1 MKRIGTLN
9 NIPIVEGDTNELKV
23 NNILYDKK
31 EDGIDL
37 LKRGDDGKLHSISSG
52 NSSLFKYYEI
62 PDKNSPDYTK
72 FTLSTLNI
80 LSILPVFSVIYVDT
94 ESLSYKL
101 VNNFSCNDNS
111 ASNDNIK
118 SAVVSP
124 LFEYGD
130 GTSPIGNL
138 SKVKGVC
145 LYTGKQIMGTISA
158 KTESP
163 KFIELEG
170 DLVSYFNAFL
180 NATSELINIEEI
192 KSMIS
197 QSNIKEISEKEYLDL
212 LNQTVVPPSVES

>member
-9 NIPIVEGDTNELKV
+9 NIPIVEGDANELKI

-52 NSSLFKYYEI
+52 SSSLFKYYEI
-62 PDKNSPDYTK
+62 PDANSPDSNE
-72 FTLSTLNI
+72 STFYILTI
-80 LSILPVFSVIYVDT
+80 LSVLPVFSVIYVDT

-101 VNNFSCNDNS
+101 VNNFSYTNNS
-111 ASNDNIK
+111 ASNDSIK
-118 SAVVSP
+118 TALVSP
-124 LFEYGD
+124 LFKYGD
-130 GTSPIGNL
+130 GNSPIGNL

-145 LYTGKQIMGTISA
+145 LYTGKQIMGIISA

-170 DLVSYFNAFL
+170 DLVSYLSAASNNTFEPV
-180 NATSELINIEEI
+180 SIEEI
-192 KSMIS
+192 KLMIS
-197 QSNIKEISEKEYLDL
+197 QSNIKEISESGYLDL
-212 LNQTVVPPSVES
+212 LNRTVNRPTE

>member
-9 NIPIVEGDTNELKV
+9 NIPIVEGDANELKV

-37 LKRGDDGKLHSISSG
+37 LKRGDDDKLHSISSG

-62 PDKNSPDYTK
+62 PDADSPDFNESTFYT
-72 FTLSTLNI
+72 LAI
-80 LSILPVFSVIYVDT
+80 LSRLPVFSVIYVDT

-101 VNNFSCNDNS
+101 VNNFSYTNNS
-111 ASNDNIK
+111 ASIDSIK
-118 SAVVSP
+118 SAVVFP
-124 LFEYGD
+124 LFKYD
-130 GTSPIGNL
+130 DDTLPIGNL

-158 KTESP
+158 RTEPP

-170 DLVSYFNAFL
+170 DLVSCISVIGNT
-180 NATSELINIEEI
+180 TSGSINIEEI

-212 LNQTVVPPSVES
+212 LNQTVVPPAV

>member
-9 NIPIVEGDTNELKV
+9 NIPIVEGDANELKI

-52 NSSLFKYYEI
+52 SSSLFKYYEI
-62 PDKNSPDYTK
+62 PDANSSDFNEYTS
-72 FTLSTLNI
+72 STLTI
-80 LSILPVFSVIYVDT
+80 LSMLPVFSVIYVDT

-101 VNNFSCNDNS
+101 VNNFSCTNNS
-111 ASNDNIK
+111 ASNDSIK
-118 SAVVSP
+118 TAVVSP
-124 LFEYGD
+124 LFKYGD
-130 GTSPIGNL
+130 GNLPIGNL

-145 LYTGKQIMGTISA
+145 LYTGKQIMGTISS

-170 DLVSYFNAFL
+170 DLMSYFSAAINS
-180 NATSELINIEEI
+180 TPGSINIEEI

-212 LNQTVVPPSVES
+212 LNQTVVHPDV

>member
-9 NIPIVEGDTNELKV
+9 NIPIVEGDANELKI

-31 EDGIDL
+31 EDGIEL
-37 LKRGDDGKLHSISSG
+37 FKRGDDGEVHSITSG
-52 NSSLFKYYEI
+52 SSSLFKYYEI
-62 PDKNSPDYTK
+62 PDANSPDSNESTFYTL
-72 FTLSTLNI
+72 TI
-80 LSILPVFSVIYVDT
+80 LSNLPVFSVIYVDT

-101 VNNFSCNDNS
+101 VNNFSCTNNS
-111 ASNDNIK
+111 ASNDSIK
-118 SAVVSP
+118 TALVSP
-124 LFEYGD
+124 LFKYGD
-130 GTSPIGNL
+130 GNSPIGNL

-145 LYTGKQIMGTISA
+145 LYTGKQITGIISA

-170 DLVSYFNAFL
+170 DLVSYFSAVVTT
-180 NATSELINIEEI
+180 TSGSINIEEI

-212 LNQTVVPPSVES
+212 LNQTVVHPDV

>member
-9 NIPIVEGDTNELKV
+9 NIPIVEGDANELKI

-52 NSSLFKYYEI
+52 SNLLFKYYEI
-62 PDKNSPDYTK
+62 PDANSSDFNGATSYT
-72 FTLSTLNI
+72 LDI
-80 LSILPVFSVIYVDT
+80 LSMLPVFSVIYVDT

-101 VNNFSCNDNS
+101 VNNFSCINNS
-111 ASNDNIK
+111 ASNDSIET
-118 SAVVSP
+118 AVVSP
-124 LFEYGD
+124 LFKYGD
-130 GTSPIGNL
+130 GNSPIGNL

-170 DLVSYFNAFL
+170 DLVSYFSAVDN
-180 NATSELINIEEI
+180 NISGSMSIEQI
-192 KSMIS
+192 KLLIS
-197 QSNIKEISEKEYLDL
+197 QSNIKEISENGYLDL
-212 LNQTVVPPSVES
+212 LNKTVNSPDV

>member
-9 NIPIVEGDTNELKV
+9 NIPIVEGDANELKV

-37 LKRGDDGKLHSISSG
+37 LKRGDDGKLHSISNG

-62 PDKNSPDYTK
+62 PDADSSDYNEP
-72 FTLSTLNI
+72 TLYILQI
-80 LSILPVFSVIYVDT
+80 LSRLPVFSVIYVDT
-94 ESLSYKL
+94 KSLSYKL
-101 VNNFSCNDNS
+101 VNNFSCTDNS

-118 SAVVSP
+118 SAVVSS
-124 LFEYGD
+124 LFKYGD
-130 GTSPIGNL
+130 ATSPIGDL
-138 SKVKGVC
+138 SKIKGVC

-170 DLVSYFNAFL
+170 DLVSYISAVVNT
-180 NATSELINIEEI
+180 TSGSINIEEI
-192 KSMIS
+192 KSVIS

-212 LNQTVVPPSVES
+212 LNQTVVHPDV

>member
-9 NIPIVEGDTNELKV
+9 NIPIVEGDANELKI

-31 EDGIDL
+31 EDGIDF

-52 NSSLFKYYEI
+52 SSSLFKYYEI
-62 PDKNSPDYTK
+62 PDANSSDFNESTFYTL
-72 FTLSTLNI
+72 TI
-80 LSILPVFSVIYVDT
+80 LSVLPVFSVIYVDT

-101 VNNFSCNDNS
+101 VNNFSCTNNS
-111 ASNDNIK
+111 ASNDSIK
-118 SAVVSP
+118 TAVVSP
-124 LFEYGD
+124 LFKYGD
-130 GTSPIGNL
+130 GNSPIGNL
-138 SKVKGVC
+138 SMVKGIC

-170 DLVSYFNAFL
+170 DLVSYFSAAANS
-180 NATSELINIEEI
+180 TPGSISIEEI

-197 QSNIKEISEKEYLDL
+197 QSNIKEISESGYLDL
-212 LNQTVVPPSVES
+212 LNKTVNPPAE